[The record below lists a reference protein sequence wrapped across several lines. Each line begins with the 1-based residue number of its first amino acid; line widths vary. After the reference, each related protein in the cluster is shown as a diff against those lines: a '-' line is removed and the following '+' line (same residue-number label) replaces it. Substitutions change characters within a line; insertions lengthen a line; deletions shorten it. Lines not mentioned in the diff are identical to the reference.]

1 MEILTRE
8 EIKSFYPF
16 SECIKAVEDSFK
28 YFSEGKVV
36 VPLRT
41 QIKTENGE
49 GNFLCM
55 PAYCKDYDASSVK
68 VLNMFPKNIDNG
80 LQSINAQVLLMDTQ
94 TGLFE
99 ALLDGNY
106 VTQLR
111 TGAATGVAIKHLAR
125 NDARVGALIGT
136 GGQAATQLE
145 AMVVTAKLNEIRVND
160 LNYERGKQ
168 FVETMINELNTTT
181 KIIAV
186 ETSDEAIDNADII
199 VTVTPSN
206 NPVFDGTKVKA
217 GALISGVGSYQPQ
230 MQEIP
235 ASLVKRADKIY
246 FDSEEAV
253 LSEAGDLLIPLA
265 DGTITNEDFTGDI
278 GQVINGKLVG
288 RENDKEIIFFKTV
301 GIAAQDLFTAKS
313 IVEQKRKEKEKL

>member
-1 MEILTRE
+1 MDFFTKDD
-8 EIKSFYPF
+8 IKSFYPI
-16 SECIKAVEDSFK
+16 SECIKAVEEAFK

-36 VPLRT
+36 VPLRS
-41 QIKTENGE
+41 QIKTNDRN

-55 PAYCKDYDASSVK
+55 PAYCAEYDASCVK
-68 VLNMFPKNIDNG
+68 VLNMFPKNIDSG
-80 LQSINAQVLLMDTQ
+80 LPSINAQVLLMDTK
-94 TGLFE
+94 TGMFQ

-106 VTQLR
+106 ITQLR
-111 TGAATGVAIKHLAR
+111 TGAATGVAIKYLAR
-125 NDARVGALIGT
+125 KEARIGVLIGT

-145 AMVVTAKLNEIRVND
+145 AMIVAANLEEIRVSD
-160 LNYERGKQ
+160 LDYNRAKQ
-168 FVETMINELNTTT
+168 FVEKMINELGTSTN
-181 KIIAV
+181 IYAV

-206 NPVFDGTKVKA
+206 TPVFDGNKVKA
-217 GALISGVGSYQPQ
+217 GALVSGVGSYQPQ

-235 ASLVKRADKIY
+235 TSLVKRAHKIY

-265 DGTITNEDFTGDI
+265 NGDLSKESFIGDI
-278 GQVINGKLVG
+278 GNLIKGELIG
-288 RENDKEIIFFKTV
+288 RENNEEIIFFKTV

-313 IVEQKRKEKEKL
+313 IVECKMNA